1 MEITVEQLRE
11 LIFDEE
17 QKREV
22 AQAQSDRLDYEASV
36 ELMKRVMEA
45 FPIQTEEREQVSRL
59 DRILYTVRGAYII
72 GYMSAV
78 DTLNDAMRA
87 FVADFIGGG
96 VHSSPNSLQA
106 DTEPCRAQRG
116 KHSDSLW
123 DMISLLSFIY
133 DTGRVQGIREERA
146 KRKERYNKNK

>member
-22 AQAQSDRLDYEASV
+22 AQEQSDRLDYEASV

-45 FPIQTEEREQVSRL
+45 FPIQTEERGQVSRL
-59 DRILYTVRGAYII
+59 DRILYAVRGAYLI
-72 GYMSAV
+72 GYMSAI
-78 DTLNDAMRA
+78 DTLNEATRA

-96 VHSSPNSLQA
+96 YTVTLIPYRLIQSLA
-106 DTEPCRAQRG
+106 GRERG
-116 KHSDSLW
+116 LA
-123 DMISLLSFIY
+123 
-133 DTGRVQGIREERA
+133 V
-146 KRKERYNKNK
+146 